1 MERCCKK
8 NFELDKEIKLF
19 SSENRSLLL
28 NKIKSQSFDITII
41 GGGITGSGICLD
53 AVSRGFKVC
62 LIEMND
68 FASGTSSKSTKLIHG
83 GLRYLEQ
90 FNFSLVRE
98 TGKERAVLHYIAP
111 HIVKPEKMLIPI
123 SKGGKLNRF
132 STSLALSVYDFL
144 ANVKKKDRKKLISKD
159 SIHEKEPLLSN
170 GNIKGGAIYSE
181 YRTDDSRL
189 TIEILKKSYKM
200 GAYPINYV
208 KFISSKQNKNNS
220 SELKCRDQISGKEF
234 QINSKVIVNA
244 AGAWVDNVVEGKKNK
259 LVLSKGVHIVIPK
272 DKLPLN
278 QSIYFDAV
286 DDRMVF
292 AIPRR
297 ETVYIGTTDTL
308 YNRPI
313 DDIRVNK
320 EEVEYLLDSVNN
332 FFDPVLK
339 IDDVISSWVGLRP
352 LIKQDKKNVTEI
364 SRKDE
369 IFISDEGIIS
379 IAGGK
384 LTGYRK
390 MAERVLK
397 QISKKINITISTS
410 KTDKLKIST
419 SSFEICLN
427 KVSTHFDE
435 KISRRLFNRY
445 GEDILKIHEIYIDL
459 LKKYKSKFLVF
470 SELIYC
476 IENEMCHN
484 LTDFFTQRN
493 SMAYFEIQKIKKEV
507 KLFKSLYIKLEGKSS
522 QIFLKEK
529 KELDSYLKKISTFI

>member
-1 MERCCKK
+1 M
-8 NFELDKEIKLF
+8 DKEIKLF
-19 SSENRSLLL
+19 SSENRGLLL

-53 AVSRGFKVC
+53 AVSRGLKVC

-144 ANVKKKDRKKLISKD
+144 ANVKKKDRKKLINKD

-208 KFISSKQNKNNS
+208 KFISSKHNKNNL

-234 QINSKVIVNA
+234 QIKSEVIVNA

-297 ETVYIGTTDTL
+297 
-308 YNRPI
+308 
-313 DDIRVNK
+313 
-320 EEVEYLLDSVNN
+320 
-332 FFDPVLK
+332 
-339 IDDVISSWVGLRP
+339 
-352 LIKQDKKNVTEI
+352 
-364 SRKDE
+364 
-369 IFISDEGIIS
+369 
-379 IAGGK
+379 
-384 LTGYRK
+384 
-390 MAERVLK
+390 
-397 QISKKINITISTS
+397 
-410 KTDKLKIST
+410 
-419 SSFEICLN
+419 
-427 KVSTHFDE
+427 
-435 KISRRLFNRY
+435 
-445 GEDILKIHEIYIDL
+445 
-459 LKKYKSKFLVF
+459 
-470 SELIYC
+470 
-476 IENEMCHN
+476 
-484 LTDFFTQRN
+484 
-493 SMAYFEIQKIKKEV
+493 
-507 KLFKSLYIKLEGKSS
+507 
-522 QIFLKEK
+522 
-529 KELDSYLKKISTFI
+529 

>member
-1 MERCCKK
+1 M
-8 NFELDKEIKLF
+8 DKEIKLF
-19 SSENRSLLL
+19 SSGNRGLLL
-28 NKIKSQSFDITII
+28 NKIKSQPFDITII
-41 GGGITGSGICLD
+41 GGGITGAGICLD
-53 AVSRGFKVC
+53 AVSRGLKVC

-98 TGKERAVLHYIAP
+98 TGRERAVLHNIAP
-111 HIVKPEKMLIPI
+111 HVVKPEKMLIPI
-123 SKGGKLNRF
+123 SKGGKLSRF

-144 ANVKKKDRKKLISKD
+144 ANVKKKDKKRSISKD
-159 SIHEKEPLLSN
+159 SIHEIEPLLSN
-170 GNIKGGAIYSE
+170 ENIQGGAIYSE

-189 TIEILKKSYKM
+189 TIEILKKSHKM
-200 GAYPINYV
+200 GAYPVNYM
-208 KFISSKQNKNNS
+208 KYISLKNNKNHL
-220 SELKCRDQISGKEF
+220 SELRCRDQISGKEY
-234 QINSKVIVNA
+234 QISSKVVVNA
-244 AGAWVDNVVEGKKNK
+244 AGAWVDNVVAGKRNK

-286 DDRMVF
+286 DDRMIF

-308 YNRPI
+308 YDKPI
-313 DDIRVNK
+313 DDIRVKK
-320 EEVEYLLDSVNN
+320 EEVEYLLNSVNK
-332 FFDPVLK
+332 FFDPVIK

-352 LIKQDKKNVTEI
+352 LIKEDKKNVTEI

-369 IFISDEGIIS
+369 IFISENGIIS

-397 QISKKINITISTS
+397 QISKKINIPFS
-410 KTDKLKIST
+410 KSQTHNVKIST
-419 SSFEICLN
+419 SSFEICLD
-427 KVSTHFDE
+427 KVSDHFSE
-435 KISRRLFNRY
+435 KTSKRLFNRY
-445 GEDILKIHEIYIDL
+445 GEDLVKIYEIYIDL
-459 LKKYKSKFLVF
+459 LKKYKSKFLLF

-493 SMAYFEIQKIKKEV
+493 SMAYFEIQKIKEEV
-507 KLFKSLYIKLEGKSS
+507 KLFKNLYIQLEGKSTE
-522 QIFLKEK
+522 IFLKEEK
-529 KELDSYLKKISTFI
+529 DLDIYLKKISTFI

>member
-1 MERCCKK
+1 M
-8 NFELDKEIKLF
+8 DKEIKLF
-19 SSENRSLLL
+19 SSENRGLLL

-53 AVSRGFKVC
+53 AVSRGLKVC

-144 ANVKKKDRKKLISKD
+144 ANVKKKDRKKLINKD
-159 SIHEKEPLLSN
+159 SIHEKEPLLSS

-208 KFISSKQNKNNS
+208 KFISSKHNKNNL

-234 QINSKVIVNA
+234 QIKSEVIVNA

-352 LIKQDKKNVTEI
+352 LIKEDKKNITEI

-369 IFISDEGIIS
+369 IFISDDGIIS

-397 QISKKINITISTS
+397 QISKKLI
-410 KTDKLKIST
+410 L
-419 SSFEICLN
+419 
-427 KVSTHFDE
+427 
-435 KISRRLFNRY
+435 LFQ
-445 GEDILKIHEIYIDL
+445 L
-459 LKKYKSKFLVF
+459 LKLISLKFQHHLLKYALTKFPLTSTKKYLEDF
-470 SELIYC
+470 LIGM
-476 IENEMCHN
+476 EK
-484 LTDFFTQRN
+484 T
-493 SMAYFEIQKIKKEV
+493 
-507 KLFKSLYIKLEGKSS
+507 SL
-522 QIFLKEK
+522 
-529 KELDSYLKKISTFI
+529 

>member
-1 MERCCKK
+1 MERCGKK
-8 NFELDKEIKLF
+8 NFKLDKEIKLF
-19 SSENRSLLL
+19 SSENRGLLL

-41 GGGITGSGICLD
+41 GGGITGAGICLD
-53 AVSRGFKVC
+53 AVSRGLKVC

-98 TGKERAVLHYIAP
+98 TGRERAVLYSIAP
-111 HIVKPEKMLIPI
+111 HVVKPEKMLIPI
-123 SKGGKLNRF
+123 SKGGKLSSF
-132 STSLALSVYDFL
+132 LTSLALYVYDFL
-144 ANVKKKDRKKLISKD
+144 ANVKKKDKKRSLSKE
-159 SIHEKEPLLSN
+159 SIYDLEPLLIN
-170 GNIKGGAIYSE
+170 ENIQGGVIYSE

-189 TIEILKKSYKM
+189 TIEILKKSYRI

-208 KFISSKQNKNNS
+208 KYISSQHYQNNLS
-220 SELKCRDQISGKEF
+220 QLKCRDQISGKEF

-244 AGAWVDNVVEGKKNK
+244 AGAWVDNVVIGKKNK
-259 LVLSKGVHIVIPK
+259 LLLSKGVHIVIPK
-272 DKLPLN
+272 NKLPLK
-278 QSIYFDAV
+278 QSVYFDAV
-286 DDRMVF
+286 DDRMIF

-308 YNRPI
+308 YDRSLDNIRVKKEEVVYLLNSVNKFFEPEIKI
-313 DDIRVNK
+313 DDI
-320 EEVEYLLDSVNN
+320 
-332 FFDPVLK
+332 
-339 IDDVISSWVGLRP
+339 ISSWVGLRP
-352 LIKQDKKNVTEI
+352 LIKENKKNITEV

-369 IFISDEGIIS
+369 VFISQDGIIS

-397 QISKKINITISTS
+397 QVSKKINIPFSTS
-410 KTDKLKIST
+410 QTHKIKIST
-419 SSFEICLN
+419 SSFEICFK
-427 KVSTHFDE
+427 KVSNNFNE
-435 KISRRLFNRY
+435 KTSKKLFNRY
-445 GEDILKIHEIYIDL
+445 GEGILKIHKIYIDL
-459 LKKYKSKFLVF
+459 LKKHKVKLLVF

-493 SMAYFEIQKIKKEV
+493 SMAYFEIQKIQKEV
-507 KLFKSLYIKLEGKSS
+507 ELFKNLYIELKGKSRKV
-522 QIFLKEK
+522 FLKEE
-529 KELDSYLKKISTFI
+529 KELEEYLKKISTFI